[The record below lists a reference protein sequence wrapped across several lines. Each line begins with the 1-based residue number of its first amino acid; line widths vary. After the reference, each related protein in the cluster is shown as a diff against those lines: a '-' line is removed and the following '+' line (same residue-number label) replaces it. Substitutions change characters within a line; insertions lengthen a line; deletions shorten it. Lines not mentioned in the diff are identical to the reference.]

1 MIHTVFKVHRGVGKR
16 HLGDGKTPR
25 SSLKGAGRDRLRKR
39 SDGVF
44 RPFEG
49 APLHNVGRH

>member
-1 MIHTVFKVHRGVGKR
+1 MIHTVFKVHRGVGKL

-49 APLHNVGRH
+49 APLHKVGRH